1 MNLSM
6 LFFCTLLL
14 IFVLVFFRSLL
25 FFYKNFAPLSRKRYS
40 EIYEEIERIRE
51 RLGINK
57 PVYLKVNSSRLS
69 ESYLTNG
76 YVIGRN
82 VILTNTLIKAWN
94 KHPHIVRGI
103 LAHEMVHIKY
113 KDNRYRGYHGL
124 LKDLG
129 SKTKTAL
136 ILQRLEQT

>member
-14 IFVLVFFRSLL
+14 IFVLVFFSSLL

-40 EIYEEIERIRE
+40 EIYEEMERIRE

-94 KHPHIVRGI
+94 KHPI
-103 LAHEMVHIKY
+103 L
-113 KDNRYRGYHGL
+113 
-124 LKDLG
+124 
-129 SKTKTAL
+129 
-136 ILQRLEQT
+136 LEEY